1 MVKVRL
7 SQIKEESS
15 KPVRIRRENVSK
27 VKRTT
32 NYDDSYDEDYE
43 DDEDQKPEEDMK
55 TRLSKTI
62 LHFKSE
68 GITMTAWD
76 LSTIEPEMRFVESP
90 RPHWEYGIVI
100 NKGLTPGQ
108 FIQKTDLY
116 IWYRNEEMRDRKM
129 KHLLEVLK
137 ENGMN
142 IIEI

>member
-15 KPVRIRRENVSK
+15 KPVKIRRENVSK

-43 DDEDQKPEEDMK
+43 DEDQKPEEDMK

>member
-15 KPVRIRRENVSK
+15 KPVRIRRKNVSK

-32 NYDDSYDEDYE
+32 NYDYSYDEDYE
-43 DDEDQKPEEDMK
+43 DEDHKPEEDMK

>member
-43 DDEDQKPEEDMK
+43 DEDQKPEEDMK

>member
-15 KPVRIRRENVSK
+15 KPVRIRRKNVSK

-43 DDEDQKPEEDMK
+43 DEDHKPEEDMK

-116 IWYRNEEMRDRKM
+116 IWYWNEEMRDRKM

>member
-15 KPVRIRRENVSK
+15 KPVRIRRKNVSK

-43 DDEDQKPEEDMK
+43 GEDQKPEEDMK

>member
-32 NYDDSYDEDYE
+32 NDDDFYDEDYE
-43 DDEDQKPEEDMK
+43 DEDQKPEEDMK

-108 FIQKTDLY
+108 FIQKT
-116 IWYRNEEMRDRKM
+116 
-129 KHLLEVLK
+129 LK
-137 ENGMN
+137 KFH
-142 IIEI
+142 

>member
-15 KPVRIRRENVSK
+15 KPVRIRRENVSN

-43 DDEDQKPEEDMK
+43 YEDQKPEEDMK
-55 TRLSKTI
+55 ARLSKTI

>member
-15 KPVRIRRENVSK
+15 KPVRIRRKNVSK

-32 NYDDSYDEDYE
+32 TYDDSYDEDYE
-43 DDEDQKPEEDMK
+43 DEDHKPEEDMK

>member
-32 NYDDSYDEDYE
+32 NNDDFYDEDY

>member
-32 NYDDSYDEDYE
+32 NDDDFYDEDYE
-43 DDEDQKPEEDMK
+43 DEDQKPEEDMK

>member
-15 KPVRIRRENVSK
+15 KPVRIRRKNVSK

-43 DDEDQKPEEDMK
+43 DEDHKPEEDMK

>member
-15 KPVRIRRENVSK
+15 KPVRIRRKNVSK

-43 DDEDQKPEEDMK
+43 NEDHKPEEDMK

>member
-32 NYDDSYDEDYE
+32 NYDEDYE
-43 DDEDQKPEEDMK
+43 DEDQKPEEDMK

>member
-15 KPVRIRRENVSK
+15 KPVRIRRKNVSK

-32 NYDDSYDEDYE
+32 NYDDSYDEDY
-43 DDEDQKPEEDMK
+43 DDEDHKPEEDMK

>member
-15 KPVRIRRENVSK
+15 KPVRIRRKNVSK

-43 DDEDQKPEEDMK
+43 YEDHKPEEDMK

-100 NKGLTPGQ
+100 NKGLMPGQ

>member
-32 NYDDSYDEDYE
+32 NDDDFYDEDYE
-43 DDEDQKPEEDMK
+43 DEDQKPEEDMK

-100 NKGLTPGQ
+100 NKGLTPGK

>member
-32 NYDDSYDEDYE
+32 NYDDSYDEYYE
-43 DDEDQKPEEDMK
+43 DEDQKPEEDMK

>member
-15 KPVRIRRENVSK
+15 KPVRIRRKNVSK

-32 NYDDSYDEDYE
+32 NDDDFYDEDYE
-43 DDEDQKPEEDMK
+43 DEDHKPEEDMK

>member
-27 VKRTT
+27 VKKNT

-43 DDEDQKPEEDMK
+43 DEDQKPEEDMK

>member
-15 KPVRIRRENVSK
+15 KPVRIRRENVSN

-32 NYDDSYDEDYE
+32 NYDDFYDEDYE
-43 DDEDQKPEEDMK
+43 DDEDRKPEEDMK

>member
-15 KPVRIRRENVSK
+15 KPVRIRRENFSK

-32 NYDDSYDEDYE
+32 NYDDSYDEYYE
-43 DDEDQKPEEDMK
+43 DEDQKPEEDMK

>member
-43 DDEDQKPEEDMK
+43 DDEEGKPEEDMK

>member
-15 KPVRIRRENVSK
+15 KPVRIRRKNVSK
-27 VKRTT
+27 VKRTA

-43 DDEDQKPEEDMK
+43 DEDHKPEEDMK

>member
-32 NYDDSYDEDYE
+32 TDDDFYDVDYG
-43 DDEDQKPEEDMK
+43 DDEEGKPEEDMK

>member
-27 VKRTT
+27 VKKTT

-43 DDEDQKPEEDMK
+43 DEDKKLEEDMK

>member
-32 NYDDSYDEDYE
+32 NDDDFYDEDYE
-43 DDEDQKPEEDMK
+43 DEDQKPEEDMK

-76 LSTIEPEMRFVESP
+76 LSTIEPETRFVEHP

>member
-32 NYDDSYDEDYE
+32 NYDNSYDEDYE
-43 DDEDQKPEEDMK
+43 DDEDRKPEEDMK

>member
-15 KPVRIRRENVSK
+15 KPVRIRRKNVSK

-32 NYDDSYDEDYE
+32 NYDDSYDEDE
-43 DDEDQKPEEDMK
+43 DHKPEEDMK

>member
-32 NYDDSYDEDYE
+32 TDDDFYDVDYE
-43 DDEDQKPEEDMK
+43 DDEEGKPEEDMK

>member
-32 NYDDSYDEDYE
+32 NYDDFYDEDYE
-43 DDEDQKPEEDMK
+43 DDEDRKPEEDMK